1 MLKETLRAYT
11 ILGLAIFGVMGLAF
25 AEDNTNVI
33 TNTTTTTS
41 TVNSNNSNTNVN
53 QSTNN
58 NTNLNTNN
66 TTINQTT
73 NSTSTNNNT
82 SVNTNTNTNNSTN
95 NSTSDVTSNITQSVT
110 SNINQSTDNTSLN
123 TNNNTNVSTSSSSS
137 SVETKNENIN
147 SSVNN
152 NNNNNVNNN
161 NSNSRQV
168 VTQRIK
174 GQINSAIAPSIN
186 SYSQLVCT
194 SGTSTSVQT
203 NLFGIASGRSV
214 IDLNCQ
220 RVLLSRELASQG
232 MRVASVSLLC
242 QDKRVFKA
250 MMMAGTPCPINGLIG
265 DEARAYWISNPEI
278 RPDWEDIKKE
288 YKDLN
293 AKVYKKK
300 DFCRKFKSHK
310 LCLD

>member
-11 ILGLAIFGVMGLAF
+11 IVGLAIFGVMGLAF

-82 SVNTNTNTNNSTN
+82 SVNTNTNNSTN
-95 NSTSDVTSNITQSVT
+95 NSTSNVTSNITQSVT

-152 NNNNNVNNN
+152 NNNNNVNNS

-174 GQINSAIAPSIN
+174 GQVSSAIAPSIN

-214 IDLNCQ
+214 IDTNCQ
-220 RVLLSRELASQG
+220 RVLLSRELAANGLQ
-232 MRVASVSLLC
+232 VASVSLLC
-242 QDKRVFKA
+242 QDKRVFLA
-250 MMMAGTPCPINGLIG
+250 LEQAGTYCPYKGLIG
-265 DEARAYWISNPEI
+265 EEARIGWEQNPQD

-288 YKDLN
+288 YKNLD
-293 AKVYKKK
+293 AKIYKKK
-300 DFCRKFKSHK
+300 DFCRKYKSHK